1 MKYPLYRF
9 DTPAAVVPWQAID
22 DRVMGGV
29 SASHM
34 RHDPAGHGVFAGEV
48 SLENNGGF
56 ASVRALAEVPET
68 AVGAHACLLEVRGD
82 GRRYK
87 FNLRTDGGFDGI
99 THQASF
105 QPPAGE
111 WAVVRLPLEGFVAT
125 WRGRPASAEPPT
137 AVQIKQIGLLIAD
150 RQAGPF
156 RLDVR
161 VIALGD

>member
-1 MKYPLYRF
+1 MKHPLYRF
-9 DTPAAVVPWQAID
+9 DTPAGVIPWRAID

-34 RHDPAGHGVFAGEV
+34 RHDPTGHGVFAGEV
-48 SLENNGGF
+48 SLDNNGGF
-56 ASVRALAEVPET
+56 ASVRAPAVAPE
-68 AVGAHACLLEVRGD
+68 AAAGALACLLEVRGD

-87 FNLRTDGGFDGI
+87 FNLRSDDGFDGV
-99 THQASF
+99 THQAAF

-111 WAVVRLPLEGFVAT
+111 WAVIRLPLAGFAAT

>member
-1 MKYPLYRF
+1 MPTDLFRF
-9 DTPAAVVPWQAID
+9 ATPASVDDWSAID
-22 DRVMGGV
+22 DVVMGGV
-29 SASHM
+29 SRSHL
-34 RHDPAGHGVFAGEV
+34 RHDPAGHAVFEGVV

-68 AVGAHACLLEVRGD
+68 ASSALACLLEVRGD

-99 THQASF
+99 AHQASF

>member
-1 MKYPLYRF
+1 MKHPLHRF
-9 DTPAAVVPWQAID
+9 DSPAAVIPWQAID

-34 RHDPAGHGVFAGEV
+34 RHDPTGHGVFAGEV
-48 SLENNGGF
+48 SLDNNGGF
-56 ASVRALAEVPET
+56 ASVRAPAVAPE
-68 AVGAHACLLEVRGD
+68 AAAGALACLLEVRGD

-87 FNLRTDGGFDGI
+87 FNLRSDDGFDGV
-99 THQASF
+99 THQAAF

-111 WAVVRLPLEGFVAT
+111 WAVIRLPLAGFAAT
-125 WRGRPASAEPPT
+125 WRGRPASAGPIS
-137 AVQIKQIGLLIAD
+137 AAQIRQVGLLIAD

-161 VIALGD
+161 EIALGD

>member
-1 MKYPLYRF
+1 MTEHATTPRVTQPRGF
-9 DTPAAVVPWQAID
+9 DDLIAA
-22 DRVMGGV
+22 
-29 SASHM
+29 
-34 RHDPAGHGVFAGEV
+34 
-48 SLENNGGF
+48 NK
-56 ASVRALAEVPET
+56 
-68 AVGAHACLLEVRGD
+68 
-82 GRRYK
+82 RYSIS
-87 FNLRTDGGFDGI
+87 FPHGFDGI
-99 THQASF
+99 AHQASF

-161 VIALGD
+161 EIALGD